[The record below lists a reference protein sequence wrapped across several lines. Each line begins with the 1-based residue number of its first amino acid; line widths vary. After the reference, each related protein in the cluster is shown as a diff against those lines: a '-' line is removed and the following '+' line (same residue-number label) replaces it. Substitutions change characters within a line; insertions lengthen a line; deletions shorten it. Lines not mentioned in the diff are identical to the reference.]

1 MKNNCESKDFQKK
14 TYEELYSNLE
24 FALYKINNPF
34 RSYFENKI
42 VSLTLRNISSTEMSC
57 LDVGCGHGVTT
68 YMLSKHFGSVIGI
81 DFSESAIQTAKKLLD
96 KMNVTNAKVFVADFD
111 DLHLKEGCVDVI
123 FIKDVLHHVDNPKK
137 LLEKLRPIAKSGLTI
152 GAENNGTSP
161 FIQLSGRILKHER
174 RVLKFNK
181 KYLRDIILSAG
192 FKEVDIWTFSYFP
205 YSFRIP
211 IITNHRLR
219 FLLPIIVKV
228 EDFLVTTRFNI
239 FANYLVYQAIK

>member
-1 MKNNCESKDFQKK
+1 MKNNWESKEFQKK
-14 TYEELYSNLE
+14 TYEGLYRNLE

-34 RSYFENKI
+34 RSYFEDKI
-42 VSLTLRNISSTEMSC
+42 VSLALRNISSKEMSC

-68 YMLSKHFGSVIGI
+68 YMLSKHFRSVIGI
-81 DFSESAIQTAKKLLD
+81 DFSGSAIKTAKKLLD
-96 KMNVTNAKVFVADFD
+96 KMNVTNAEVFVADFD
-111 DLHLKEGCVDVI
+111 NFCLKENCVDII
-123 FIKDVLHHVDNPKK
+123 FIKDVLHHVDNAKK
-137 LLEKLRPIAKSGLTI
+137 LLEKLRPITKSGLII

-174 RVLKFNK
+174 GVLKFNK

-211 IITNHRLR
+211 IIFNHRLHS
-219 FLLPIIVKV
+219 LLPIIVRV
-228 EDFLVTTRFNI
+228 EDFLLTTRFNI
-239 FANYLVYQAIK
+239 FANYLVYQAIR